1 MVNHGAQTVRA
12 NTPSSHQ
19 YASEVLKNS
28 SADYVCVSSGQQNQ
42 NRTWSSVRNQ
52 RQFGTAIDL
61 SVDYSGSQWA
71 ENVEPE
77 RKVAPSCSSPG
88 KIRES
93 SNVPVSASVDDS
105 SVSSS
110 SSSDDDIISFDIFG
124 KKGNK

>member
-1 MVNHGAQTVRA
+1 
-12 NTPSSHQ
+12 
-19 YASEVLKNS
+19 
-28 SADYVCVSSGQQNQ
+28 VSSGQQNQ

-61 SVDYSGSQWA
+61 SVDYSGSRLA
-71 ENVEPE
+71 KNVEPGW
-77 RKVAPSCSSPG
+77 KVALSCTSPG
-88 KIRES
+88 KILES
-93 SNVPVSASVDDS
+93 SNAPVSASVDDL